1 MGRHQLQLLTSASQS
16 AAVSSIIQSPP
27 AAELHDKPAQSSW
40 DGPSDSLACHPTSE
54 PLCLLML
61 CCCAGCSNG
70 TNKQQQQPGNSRNSS
85 SSLLHDPRVRVLL
98 VGCCSQGS
106 VAVWDVQLQ
115 QQIMAL
121 HSPDVSLAALLP
133 VQPPVGPMLATASA
147 AADVAGSSKAGNG
160 AITRQQL
167 QQPLLLLALVA
178 SRDSTATPPAAV
190 AKAVSRIGSK
200 TRGAQL
206 SLAAAAAATESQ
218 QQQQP
223 QLELRPVLLQ
233 QPGLLVPGAPI
244 LASAAAG
251 VRFGQPKHEQLQQ
264 LLTSPGVSA
273 AALSGTLAAAV
284 GPGGFVNV
292 WDVLSG
298 ESLLCPQ
305 QSAAGPACNS
315 SRRAGELAAVQ
326 LVEFSSLQ
334 QQSSSDH
341 GAAAGCVALM
351 GSADG
356 VLTCAL
362 V

>member
-1 MGRHQLQLLTSASQS
+1 LSWTIKQSGCHSTSS
-16 AAVSSIIQSPP
+16 
-27 AAELHDKPAQSSW
+27 
-40 DGPSDSLACHPTSE
+40 T
-54 PLCLLML
+54 LCLVTL

-70 TNKQQQQPGNSRNSS
+70 TNKQQQQPNNSRNSS

-121 HSPDVSLAALLP
+121 HSPDLSLAALLP
-133 VQPPVGPMLATASA
+133 VQPPVGPILAAAAAAASA
-147 AADVAGSSKAGNG
+147 AGTSRGGNSTN
-160 AITRQQL
+160 ARQQL
-167 QQPLLLLALVA
+167 QPLLLLALVA
-178 SRDSTATPPAAV
+178 SRDSTATPPATV
-190 AKAVSRIGSK
+190 AKAVSRIGSRAK
-200 TRGAQL
+200 GAQL
-206 SLAAAAAATESQ
+206 SLAAAAEEEERQ
-218 QQQQP
+218 QQQQQ

-251 VRFGQPKHEQLQQ
+251 MGCALPNNAQQ
-264 LLTSPGVSA
+264 LLKSPGVTA

-284 GPGGFVNV
+284 GAGGFVNV

-298 ESLLCPQ
+298 ESLLCSQ

-315 SRRAGELAAVQ
+315 SRRAGALAAVE

-334 QQSSSDH
+334 QQTSCDR
-341 GAAAGCVALM
+341 GEAAGCVALM

>member
-1 MGRHQLQLLTSASQS
+1 
-16 AAVSSIIQSPP
+16 
-27 AAELHDKPAQSSW
+27 
-40 DGPSDSLACHPTSE
+40 
-54 PLCLLML
+54 LCLVTL
-61 CCCAGCSNG
+61 CCCAGCS
-70 TNKQQQQPGNSRNSS
+70 TDTSKQQQHDNTRSSSS

-121 HSPDVSLAALLP
+121 HSPDLSLAALLP
-133 VQPPVGPMLATASA
+133 VQPPVCHMLAAAAAATSA
-147 AADVAGSSKAGNG
+147 AESSKGGSSANARK
-160 AITRQQL
+160 QL

-178 SRDSTATPPAAV
+178 SRDSTATPPAAT
-190 AKAVSRIGSK
+190 AKTVSRIGSK
-200 TRGAQL
+200 ARGAQL

-218 QQQQP
+218 QQQQ
-223 QLELRPVLLQ
+223 QQHLELRPVLLQ

-244 LASAAAG
+244 LAPAAAG
-251 VRFGQPKHEQLQQ
+251 VGCDLRNHAQVQQPLA
-264 LLTSPGVSA
+264 SPGFSA

-284 GPGGFVNV
+284 GPGGFVHV

-298 ESLLCPQ
+298 KSLLGAE
-305 QSAAGPACNS
+305 QSAVGSAFSSS
-315 SRRAGELAAVQ
+315 SRAGVLAAVE
-326 LVEFSSLQ
+326 LVELSTNQ
-334 QQSSSDH
+334 QR
-341 GAAAGCVALM
+341 GGGGAAAAGCIVLM